1 MITRNFRVYL
11 NAGVGSAPYIN
22 VSQYDSGETWVFELF
37 TDTGEAYTPSSGSIV
52 GIKSDGMV
60 IANAG
65 TVTDGKVVITETQQ
79 MTAAAG
85 KAIYELQ
92 IDSDTHGTA
101 NFIVMVEKS
110 PMDGG
115 TLSESDISLYQGLLN
130 ITPTNSGTAGQV
142 LTRTASGSQWA
153 DGGGG
158 GSTGGGVPFFEI
170 TTTNMPNNPNFI
182 GSFGYVKM
190 VDGEFVEPNYAQ
202 SFSTALYMTGNTTV
216 VWYTTLPVPTLAE
229 YYMYFL
235 PASSVTPQNLNGGIE
250 MVING
255 GNTWYIVTGD
265 FSLTAKGWA

>member
-1 MITRNFRVYL
+1 MITRNFKVCL

-22 VSQYDSGETWVFELF
+22 VNQYDSGETWVFDLF
-37 TDTGEAYTPSSGSIV
+37 TETGESYTPSSGSIV

-79 MTAAAG
+79 MTASAG

-130 ITPTNSGTAGQV
+130 ITPSNSGTVGQV
-142 LTRTASGSQWA
+142 LTRTADGAEWA
-153 DGGGG
+153 TGGGG
-158 GSTGGGVPFFEI
+158 GGAVDSVNGQTGVVVLTASDVGALADSTTIPTKVSQLQNDSGFLTSAVTSFNGNTGAVTYTAPVTSVNGATGAVVI
-170 TTTNMPNNPNFI
+170 GNATTASAGLM
-182 GSFGYVKM
+182 S
-190 VDGEFVEPNYAQ
+190 AQ
-202 SFSTALYMTGNTTV
+202 DKTDLGTLMADYSSALTALG
-216 VWYTTLPVPTLAE
+216 
-229 YYMYFL
+229 
-235 PASSVTPQNLNGGIE
+235 
-250 MVING
+250 VI
-255 GNTWYIVTGD
+255 
-265 FSLTAKGWA
+265 